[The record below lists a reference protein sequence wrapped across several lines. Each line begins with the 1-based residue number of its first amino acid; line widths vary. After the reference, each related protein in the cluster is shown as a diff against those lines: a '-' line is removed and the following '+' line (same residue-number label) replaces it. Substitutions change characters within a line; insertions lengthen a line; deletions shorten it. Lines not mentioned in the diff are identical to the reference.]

1 MSSEK
6 VISLSK
12 ASFPS
17 TLQALQKPMVVDFWA
32 PWCGPCRILSG
43 LIDEMAEAHPEWV
56 VAKVNIDEE
65 PGLAEQ
71 YDVMAIPTLIF
82 FNAKG
87 EVVDHSVGGIT
98 KHDLITKL
106 EKAAQN

>member
-12 ASFPS
+12 ANFSS
-17 TLQALQKPMVVDFWA
+17 TLQTIQKPMVVDFWA

-43 LIDEMAEAHPEWV
+43 LIDEVAEAHPEWT

-65 PGLAEQ
+65 PELAEK
-71 YDVMAIPTLIF
+71 YNVMAIPTLIF
-82 FNAKG
+82 FNTKG
-87 EVVDHSVGGIT
+87 EVVDHSVGGMT
-98 KHDLITKL
+98 KHDLIAKL